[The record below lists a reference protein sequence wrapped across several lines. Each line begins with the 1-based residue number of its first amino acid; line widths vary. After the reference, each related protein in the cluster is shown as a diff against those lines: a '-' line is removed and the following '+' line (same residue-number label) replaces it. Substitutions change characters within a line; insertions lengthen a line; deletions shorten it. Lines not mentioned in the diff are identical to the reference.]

1 MGEHC
6 SQEPR
11 FAQLETGLEAIS
23 ETLKDVRDLLK
34 SSIRSEE
41 RIADLQGKSGDYEKR
56 LRKLETAR
64 ASGQWIERLMWVGLT
79 AWATGAVKFLSSG
92 G

>member
-1 MGEHC
+1 MERC

-11 FAQLETGLEAIS
+11 FTRLETGLEAIS
-23 ETLKDVRDLLK
+23 ETLKDVRDLLE

-41 RIADLQGKSGDYEKR
+41 RIAELQRKSGEHEKQIRR
-56 LRKLETAR
+56 LEMTQAGGR
-64 ASGQWIERLMWVGLT
+64 WIERGVWIGLT
-79 AWATGAVKFLSSG
+79 AWASGIINFLKSG